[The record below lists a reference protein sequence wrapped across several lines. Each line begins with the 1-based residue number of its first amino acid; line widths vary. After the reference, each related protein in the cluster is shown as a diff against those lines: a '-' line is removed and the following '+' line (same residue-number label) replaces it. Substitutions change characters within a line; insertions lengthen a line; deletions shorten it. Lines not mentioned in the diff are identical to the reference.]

1 MVELYAGP
9 MSRYYMRTWLT
20 RAERIMAAHSPRLPL
35 LPAQILDHNNKPIDI
50 EKWIREYCVDS
61 IEKLN
66 KLSNTNYKIWDET
79 PEDHYYSAEIT
90 WEGLNALKL
99 HCLYHEQPH
108 LRVDEPDLENIEVDL
123 AFQNHMDG
131 TAESRKNQFMYET
144 ELWFPRTFSPDRSFS
159 FALAEPL
166 SGEPIMLGSVEH
178 LIYQLHDLNRA
189 TWREP
194 NPLKWVQQ
202 TAPPIAAPMEEQAQ
216 YTFAILM
223 EAANFAQSYDCPM
236 KLDY

>member
-1 MVELYAGP
+1 
-9 MSRYYMRTWLT
+9 
-20 RAERIMAAHSPRLPL
+20 MAAHTELLPL
-35 LPAQILDHNNKPIDI
+35 TPQMILDHNDRPIDI
-50 EKWIREYCVDS
+50 EKWIREFCVES

-66 KLSNTNYKIWDET
+66 KISDTNYKIWEET
-79 PEDHYYSAEIT
+79 PEDQYYSAEIT

-99 HCLYHEQPH
+99 HCLYAEQPH

-131 TAESRKNQFMYET
+131 KAESRKNQFMYEA
-144 ELWFPRTFSPDRSFS
+144 ELWFPRVFSRERSMH
-159 FALAEPL
+159 FAIPEPL

-178 LIYQLHDLNRA
+178 LIYQLHDLNNE
-189 TWREP
+189 TWKEP
-194 NPLKWVQQ
+194 NWMRWCQQ

-216 YTFAILM
+216 YTFAMLM
-223 EAANFAQSYDCPM
+223 EAAKFAQSYDCPM